1 MSGEMYG
8 LQMRRH
14 RNEFFAWLI
23 RFVLKSVWRGILV
36 AYRAIRRIPSSK
48 ERSHEA
54 VRKDIVRIDRYR
66 RGGYGGSRRSS
77 TIHRVQS
84 R

>member
-8 LQMRRH
+8 LQMRRR

-36 AYRAIRRIPSSK
+36 VYRAIRRIPSSK
-48 ERSHEA
+48 ERPHET
-54 VRKDIVRIDRYR
+54 V
-66 RGGYGGSRRSS
+66 G
-77 TIHRVQS
+77 
-84 R
+84 